1 MKKHLLLVLF
11 AVCCTV
17 LYSQKNDY
25 FWIFGHSG
33 GLQSP
38 PDDEFGNAI
47 LDFRAGNRPE
57 LEIHQEYDMNFSA
70 TCATIC
76 DSTGQLQFYTNG
88 EKVYNRHHV
97 LMENGQNINTNED
110 GYGYKS
116 PAHSMPMPGKPGKYA
131 PFSILWIRFSLL
143 RA

>member
-1 MKKHLLLVLF
+1 MKEE
-11 AVCCTV
+11 
-17 LYSQKNDY
+17 
-25 FWIFGHSG
+25 I
-33 GLQSP
+33 SP

-47 LDFRAGNRPE
+47 LDFGAGNRPE

-97 LMENGQNINTNED
+97 LMENGQNINTE
-110 GYGYKS
+110 
-116 PAHSMPMPGKPGKYA
+116 
-131 PFSILWIRFSLL
+131 
-143 RA
+143 